1 MVGALA
7 ERKVPGK
14 AIAMTKNKVF
24 IYYLEE
30 YFQKIGGEMAS
41 LPEHSFCS
49 FRRFSLP
56 HAEVLE
62 YRAEH
67 LVCCDFTAGDFGQ
80 IVDALAEVLCH

>member
-14 AIAMTKNKVF
+14 AITMAKNKVF

-30 YFQKIGGEMAS
+30 YFQKTGRNDFTA
-41 LPEHSFCS
+41 EHSFCS
-49 FRRFSLP
+49 FRRCSLP

-67 LVCCDFTAGDFGQ
+67 LVCCDFATGDFGQ
-80 IVDALAEVLCH
+80 MVDALAEVLCH